1 MTDEEFFVQFESAT
15 LPVECFH
22 HADHV
27 KMAFLYLRRFP
38 VVDALRR
45 FSASLARY
53 AAAHDKP
60 HLYNETITWAY
71 LLIIRERLARA
82 GPVQTWAE
90 FAAAN
95 KDLLDWKDSVLKR
108 YYREGT
114 LTSDLAK
121 KTFVLPDKGIEGTN
135 EGSSA

>member
-45 FSASLARY
+45 FSDSLARY

-82 GPVQTWAE
+82 GPDQTWTE

-95 KDLLDWKDSVLKR
+95 KDLLDWKDSVLNK
-108 YYREGT
+108 YYRKDT

-121 KTFVLPDKGIEGTN
+121 KTFVLPDKGIGSTN

>member
-1 MTDEEFFVQFESAT
+1 VTDHEFFVQFENAT

-22 HADHV
+22 HTDHV
-27 KMAFLYLRRFP
+27 KMAFLYLQRFS

-45 FSASLARY
+45 FSDSLARF

-71 LLIIRERLARA
+71 LLIIQERLARA
-82 GPVQTWAE
+82 GPDQTWTQ

-95 KDLLDWKDSVLKR
+95 KDLLDWKDSILKK
-108 YYREGT
+108 YYREDT

-121 KTFVLPDKGIEGTN
+121 KTFVLPDKALPARN

>member
-1 MTDEEFFVQFESAT
+1 MTDEEFFLQFENAT

-27 KMAFLYLRRFP
+27 KMAFLYLCRFP

-45 FSASLARY
+45 FSDSLGRF
-53 AAAHDKP
+53 AAAHHKP

-82 GPVQTWAE
+82 ERPQTWAE

-95 KDLLDWKDSVLKR
+95 SDLLDWKDSILKK
-108 YYREGT
+108 YYREDT
-114 LTSDLAK
+114 LRSDVAK
-121 KTFVLPDKGIEGTN
+121 RTFVLPDKALVLQDEG
-135 EGSSA
+135 